1 MVLLV
6 LTIRRKEVSSDLV
19 LWVIRSRFPKIKI
32 FERETERER
41 ERERKKE
48 RERKREGEIEREKER
63 ERLLWRRPPIK
74 SSVLGSF
81 ENNF

>member
-32 FERETERER
+32 FERETARER
-41 ERERKKE
+41 ERDRE
-48 RERKREGEIEREKER
+48 RETEIEREGDR
-63 ERLLWRRPPIK
+63 
-74 SSVLGSF
+74 GF
-81 ENNF
+81 Y